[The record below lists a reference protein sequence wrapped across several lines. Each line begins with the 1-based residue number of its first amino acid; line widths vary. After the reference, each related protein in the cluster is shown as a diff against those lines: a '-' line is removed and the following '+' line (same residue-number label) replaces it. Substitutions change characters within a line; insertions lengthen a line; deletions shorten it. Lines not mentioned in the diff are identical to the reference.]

1 MARKRLVTRTIEST
15 VATCDIVLKN
25 EQKFDKKEI
34 ILSGTFNDESALKN
48 AVAKQ
53 MNENEVLL
61 GISSAEVKTN
71 RYGMLESDFI
81 KLANIIDDKE
91 NEENA

>member
-1 MARKRLVTRTIEST
+1 MARKRLVTRAIEST

-25 EQKFDKKEI
+25 EQKFDKKEV
-34 ILSGTFNDESALKN
+34 ILSGTFNGEAALKK

-53 MNENEVLL
+53 LNENEVLL
-61 GISSAEVKTN
+61 GISSVHVSTN

-81 KLANIIDDKE
+81 KLATIMNEKE
-91 NEENA
+91 NFKNA